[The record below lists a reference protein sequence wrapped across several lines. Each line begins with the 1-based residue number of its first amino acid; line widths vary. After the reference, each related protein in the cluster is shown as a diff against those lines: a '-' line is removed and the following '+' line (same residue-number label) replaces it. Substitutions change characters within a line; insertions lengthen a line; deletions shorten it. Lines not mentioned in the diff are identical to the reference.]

1 MSVGKASKT
10 SGSNCVQADITQMKK
25 LNMSRGVIWV
35 TKNVQGE
42 DVFFF
47 S

>member
-10 SGSNCVQADITQMKK
+10 SGSNCVQADITQMKR
-25 LNMSRGVIWV
+25 LNVSRGVVWV
-35 TKNVQGE
+35 TENVLGE